1 MTFAVSAL
9 SEISPRSRD
18 PRNAKTPPGLLPAQ
32 DRLVA
37 ASVVIAVVFASS
49 LGATRSATIGA
60 SVAAAVA
67 ILAAAQV
74 ASSAVIIGN
83 EDNDVLPPWIDLLRL
98 VGVALAV
105 LASVVTING
114 HLRGV
119 RVETMFLVP
128 GLTATATSIL
138 LLVTL
143 AATTSQDL
151 TDSFLEWLLAAATI
165 TLPLSA
171 ALIWWSTVFRSQ
183 RVETMQPARM
193 AVGWTCL
200 AVVLA
205 GSALDR
211 VLQAHHVSPH
221 TNWSMLPA
229 AALLSTTAI
238 SVVEGRLDRARGS
251 TVTTA
256 DASAEAEIGP
266 RNWIREAIPYVSIAV
281 AAAAAMTLIRE
292 ARNEWW
298 AIFATA
304 SALMIGTLILVRQ
317 VAIHTSNARA
327 AHRLERAGLE
337 LATQARVDPVT
348 GLPNRRALDDRLA
361 EEVERALRYKQP
373 SSLCFVDLD
382 HFKSVNDDHGHGA
395 GDDAL
400 REVGSVLRRTA
411 RGIDFVG
418 RFGGEEFV
426 VLVPGTWSEDAA
438 TLGERLRRAVA
449 ENRFDIAGNRSVRP
463 TISKGVAGLPEHALD
478 PESLSQC
485 GDSALYNA
493 KRAGRDRVV
502 LFEPG
507 P

>member
-327 AHRLERAGLE
+327 AHRLERGTRPRDPSESQSGDRSAEPPGAGRPIGE
-337 LATQARVDPVT
+337 
-348 GLPNRRALDDRLA
+348 GS
-361 EEVERALRYKQP
+361 RALRYKQP
-373 SSLCFVDLD
+373 LSLCFVDLD

-395 GDDAL
+395 GDDAQ

-449 ENRFDIAGNRSVRP
+449 ENRFDIAGNRSVRL
-463 TISKGVAGLPEHALD
+463 TISVGVAGLPEHALG
-478 PESLSQC
+478 PKSLSQC

-507 P
+507 S